1 MMNKKLVKK
10 MIEREQEIATRE
22 YEEQLRRNNLEE
34 EKEEWFP
41 CPAGGLVCQTTCF
54 YCQTRECEEP

>member
-1 MMNKKLVKK
+1 

-22 YEEQLRRNNLEE
+22 YEEQLRRNLDKEE

-41 CPAGGLVCQTTCF
+41 CPKGCLVCETTCF

>member
-1 MMNKKLVKK
+1 MCEK
-10 MIEREQEIATRE
+10 EQEVATRE
-22 YEEQLRRNNLEE
+22 YEEQLRSLEE

-54 YCQTRECEEP
+54 YCQTRECESP

>member
-1 MMNKKLVKK
+1 

-22 YEEQLRRNNLEE
+22 FEEQLRNNLEEE

-41 CPAGGLVCQTTCF
+41 CPAGGLVCETTCF